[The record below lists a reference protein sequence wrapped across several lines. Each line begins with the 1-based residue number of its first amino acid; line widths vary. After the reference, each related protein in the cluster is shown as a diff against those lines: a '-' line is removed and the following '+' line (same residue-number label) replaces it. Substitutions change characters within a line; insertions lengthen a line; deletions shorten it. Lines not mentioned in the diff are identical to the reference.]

1 MSRAVPVEST
11 QPQPLC
17 HRILHQSGFEYL
29 QALGSVYRINVG
41 VLAAV
46 GVNHTSDQR
55 TYREQLEALGF
66 DVPVTSGDH
75 TSMFEG
81 WWHRQCSAFTFVE
94 DHRDR
99 RRDYEIETLE
109 QFDELTAHPRQ
120 VGREV
125 EA

>member
-1 MSRAVPVEST
+1 MALSISKLSGQCIGST
-11 QPQPLC
+11 SACSP
-17 HRILHQSGFEYL
+17 RS
-29 QALGSVYRINVG
+29 
-41 VLAAV
+41 